1 MDEHLDELT
10 LYEYLDGEL
19 DAAANQSISVHLA
32 TCSACQAHFAQL
44 QQLFT
49 TLDSLPE
56 TPLTVDLTPRVME
69 AIRPA
74 VKPALPTWWRWVV
87 VGEGVAAAVLALLL
101 WPILSNLMGDWA
113 FTLPTAEISAQL
125 FTLWAELQRSL
136 TFDWPTFTP
145 LTITL
150 PLIAWLGI
158 LGLGVLVG
166 LVGNSLLLRPLL
178 RSLSSAPRRGQH
190 A

>member
-1 MDEHLDELT
+1 MTTHLDELT

-19 DAAANQSISVHLA
+19 DAAASQSVSAHLA
-32 TCSACQAHFAQL
+32 TCPACQAQL
-44 QQLFT
+44 ARLQRLFT

-56 TPLTVDLTPRVME
+56 APLAVDLTPRVMA

-74 VKPALPTWWRWVV
+74 TKPALPTWWRWVV
-87 VGEGVAAAVLALLL
+87 VGEGVAAAFLALLL
-101 WPILSNLMGDWA
+101 WPILSNLWGDWS
-113 FTLPTAEISAQL
+113 FTLPTATLTRQL
-125 FTLWAELQRSL
+125 LALWSELQHSL
-136 TFDWPTFTP
+136 TFDWPTITP
-145 LTITL
+145 LTIAL
-150 PLIAWLGI
+150 PLLAWLGI

-178 RSLSSAPRRGQH
+178 RSLSSAPQRGQH